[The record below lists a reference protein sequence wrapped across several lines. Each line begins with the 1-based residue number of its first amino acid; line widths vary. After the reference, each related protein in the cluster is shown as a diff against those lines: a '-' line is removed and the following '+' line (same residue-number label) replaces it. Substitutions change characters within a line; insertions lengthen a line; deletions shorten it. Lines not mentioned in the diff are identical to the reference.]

1 MSCPREIVDASQGN
15 GGGVGKMD
23 TPKPNGW
30 SPDSKV
36 LPDALDDGE
45 QQIIEAGEAKYH
57 RLGWKRLTIM
67 LIIEAIGLGALSI
80 PSAFASL
87 GMVAGV
93 ICCVGIGL
101 IAIYTSWIIGKVKL
115 AFPGVRHYGDAGG
128 LLMGRVGNELFTFML
143 ILQLVFLTGSNCLTG
158 TIAWRHITD
167 SNNVCSVVF
176 SIVSAVILLLL
187 SIPSSFADMAWLGYI
202 DFVSIVAAI
211 GITIIATGIQG
222 TQSGL
227 SKVDWSALPQGDPSF
242 SDAFIAI
249 SNIVFAYTFASCLF
263 SFMDEMHTPKDFTK
277 SIWTLGI
284 LQIVIYTVTG
294 ATIYAF
300 VGQEVQSPALLSAG
314 SLVSKVAFGIALPVI
329 FISGAIGTIVAGR
342 LIHGRIYE
350 NSVTRYVNTTK
361 GWITWLALITVL
373 TILAWVIAEAVP
385 FFDDLLSITSA
396 LFTSGFSFYL
406 PPVMWFFLLR
416 KGSWCSR
423 ENLLLS
429 IVNLFVFI
437 FGLVVL
443 VGGLYSSIQD
453 IRCHGKPYSPTES
466 PRSIDPNAHFV
477 IHSISDSTETIDY
490 MDDEP

>member
-1 MSCPREIVDASQGN
+1 MSCPSGILDANPGN
-15 GGGVGKMD
+15 GAGVGKMD

-176 SIVSAVILLLL
+176 SVVSAIILLLL

-211 GITIIATGIQG
+211 GITIISTGIQG

-249 SNIVFAYTFASCLF
+249 SNIVFAYTF
-263 SFMDEMHTPKDFTK
+263 
-277 SIWTLGI
+277 
-284 LQIVIYTVTG
+284 IVIYTVTG

-300 VGQEVQSPALLSAG
+300 VGQEVESPALLSAG

-361 GWITWLALITVL
+361 GWITWLTLITIL

-416 KGSWCSR
+416 KGEWYSR

-429 IVNLFVFI
+429 LVNLFVFI

-453 IRCHGKPYSPTES
+453 IRNNYRTGNVHSPFTCG
-466 PRSIDPNAHFV
+466 AV
-477 IHSISDSTETIDY
+477 
-490 MDDEP
+490 

>member
-1 MSCPREIVDASQGN
+1 MSCPRGILDANPGN
-15 GGGVGKMD
+15 GAGVGKMD

-176 SIVSAVILLLL
+176 SVVSAIILLLL

-211 GITIIATGIQG
+211 GITIISTGIQG

-300 VGQEVQSPALLSAG
+300 VGQEVESPALLSAG

-361 GWITWLALITVL
+361 GWITWLTLITIL

-416 KGSWCSR
+416 KGEWYSR

-429 IVNLFVFI
+429 LVNLFVFI

-453 IRCHGKPYSPTES
+453 IRNNYRTGNVHSPFTCG
-466 PRSIDPNAHFV
+466 AV
-477 IHSISDSTETIDY
+477 
-490 MDDEP
+490 